1 MTLKNAA
8 LFALIGN
15 LLLTLVLA
23 ADFLQATTG
32 LLGDVVPLLGFLRS
46 LVWLAASLSV
56 TVFFYVFHQAQ
67 GR

>member
-32 LLGDVVPLLGFLRS
+32 FLGEVVPLLAFLRS
-46 LVWLAASLSV
+46 LVWLLASFGV
-56 TVFFYVFHQAQ
+56 TLFFWAFHQ